1 MLCTTGPQV
10 RSAAGHTR
18 DAMTHR
24 RLRMSSPHG
33 VAYVRVRDHP
43 RRPLSSDPGE
53 GTVVG
58 DEEAWGWLAVS
69 SAESLSKCAFPK
81 DSDVADVRES
91 PSPLS
96 SVICVVEAIP
106 KRARVAQRRDRNQR
120 HGGPEGGEGRRRSR
134 TGRGRGVD
142 GKRNL

>member
-1 MLCTTGPQV
+1 
-10 RSAAGHTR
+10 
-18 DAMTHR
+18 MTHR
-24 RLRMSSPHG
+24 RLSISSPRG
-33 VAYVRVRDHP
+33 VACVRVRDRP

-53 GTVVG
+53 GTVAG
-58 DEEAWGWLAVS
+58 DEDAWGRLAAS
-69 SAESLSKCAFPK
+69 SAESLSECAFPE